1 MKKALLQAVLDQNK
15 KDGASYAKIGP
26 TNEDSPPEVVE
37 QQDRRNQAMCDRDR
51 VILQT
56 QRDIAKLNTQLNF

>member
-15 KDGASYAKIGP
+15 KDGAAYAKIGP

-37 QQDRRNQAMCDRDR
+37 QQDRLNQAMCDRDR
-51 VILQT
+51 VIL
-56 QRDIAKLNTQLNF
+56 